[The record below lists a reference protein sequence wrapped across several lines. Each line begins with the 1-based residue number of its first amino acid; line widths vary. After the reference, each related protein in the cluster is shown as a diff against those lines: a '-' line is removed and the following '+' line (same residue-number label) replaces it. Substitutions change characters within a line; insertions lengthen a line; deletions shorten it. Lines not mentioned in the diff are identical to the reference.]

1 MDYRKALV
9 LLFVSLVCTACEYA
23 PDMLDRTV
31 AYNRTVANSTNQV
44 LLLNVV
50 RASERLPTYYTRLE
64 GDASSLAL
72 APSGSLSLPL
82 GNARSFEN
90 DVNTAA
96 AGAVTSG
103 TTKGI
108 TSLASL
114 AGVFGLSAS
123 ESNLLTLQTLD
134 DQKYQNGMMTP
145 VPLKNIQSF
154 QDEGYQR
161 DLLFMM
167 FFSSIAISNRLM
179 TSMDDAV
186 SARCEEVEKNALP
199 GSGMSFVRQ
208 ACAYVASAPYQLLFD
223 PAKSHPASYSFSL
236 NTCQNTG
243 GVIRDDAPNEMVHF
257 INAPAR
263 ESRQSSNDPHP
274 MVCFQILLDDLLILG
289 LEIGAPQNARAELV
303 DTVPDAV
310 AQNPQFRYE
319 MIQQDLIVRET
330 SSGVAAICRKKPEN
344 TGFTLSFT
352 NPSARQEGTKPAA
365 LSNLMTQ
372 LGASSDRAPEP
383 PAPKPPAPTA
393 KSGAKATMPAVPNP
407 NAGYPPDPQ
416 RACQQANPVLPETAD
431 TVLATASDVE
441 GNPAANLP
449 KVVKLTSDKVMF
461 STRSFQGMI
470 YYLGETMRYEEFK
483 DADPLNFPRV
493 LGRNPAVG
501 GSRYYEVMFYGSS
514 DLTGED
520 TAVSVRDDSGKTFA
534 IPNPCMHKPI
544 SGTGPVACS
553 AEYPDN
559 ESLQLL
565 NFVNQVWGLQKESV
579 ASPSSPLVVISP
591 Q

>member
-1 MDYRKALV
+1 MDYRKALALLVV
-9 LLFVSLVCTACEYA
+9 LLGCAACEYA

-64 GDASSLAL
+64 GDASSLAVTPN
-72 APSGSLSLPL
+72 ASLSLPL
-82 GNARSFEN
+82 ANARSFEN
-90 DVNTAA
+90 DVNTSPT
-96 AGAVTSG
+96 GAVTSG

-114 AGVFGLSAS
+114 AGAFGLQAS
-123 ESNLLTLQTLD
+123 ESNLITLQTLD

-145 VPLKNIQSF
+145 VPLKSIQSF

-161 DLLFMM
+161 DLLFTM

-186 SARCEEVEKNALP
+186 SARCQEVEKNATS

-208 ACAYVASAPYQLLFD
+208 DCAYIASGPYQSLFD
-223 PAKSHPASYSFSL
+223 TAKSHPVAYSFSL
-236 NTCQNTG
+236 KTCQDTG
-243 GVIRDDAPNEMVHF
+243 GAISDDAPNDMVHF
-257 INAPAR
+257 NNAPAR
-263 ESRQSSNDPHP
+263 ESRQFSNDPHP
-274 MVCFQILLDDLLILG
+274 MVCFQILLNDLLILG
-289 LEIGAPQNARAELV
+289 LEIGSPQNARAELV

-310 AQNPQFRYE
+310 AQNPQFRSE
-319 MIQQDLIVRET
+319 MIQQGLIVRET
-330 SSGVAAICRKKPEN
+330 SSGVAAICRKKPED

-352 NPSARQEGTKPAA
+352 NPSPRQEGSKPAA

-372 LGASSDRAPEP
+372 LGASSDTPAEQ
-383 PAPKPPAPTA
+383 PAPQPPPPS
-393 KSGAKATMPAVPNP
+393 KRGAKATLPAVPNP

-416 RACQQANPVLPETAD
+416 KACQQANPVVPESAD
-431 TVLATASDVE
+431 TVLAAPADVE
-441 GNPAANLP
+441 GNPQANLP
-449 KVVKLTSDKVMF
+449 KVVRLTSDKVVF

-470 YYLGETMRYEEFK
+470 YYLGETLRYEEVK
-483 DADPLNFPRV
+483 DADPTNFPRI

-514 DLTGED
+514 NLDSED

-534 IPNPCMHKPI
+534 IPKPCMHKPI
-544 SGTGPVACS
+544 PGAGPVACS